1 MKLEIQFNPIYAQD
15 AGMDIAV
22 TDEMCVKLIIDAVI
36 ARADLVFQGDDGVV
50 TYQPVPSASNRR
62 KGHLNIDCKQ
72 QQADGK

>member
-50 TYQPVPSASNRR
+50 TYQPVPSVFNRG
-62 KGHLNIDCKQ
+62 KGHLNIHCK
-72 QQADGK
+72 K

>member
-22 TDEMCVKLIIDAVI
+22 TDEMCVKMIIDAVI

-50 TYQPVPSASNRR
+50 TYQPAPGVSNRG
-62 KGHLNIDCKQ
+62 KGHLNINCKKQ
-72 QQADGK
+72 